1 MIPNLPGNESTD
13 VYAYFIGVLM
23 AAVFAVFLVS
33 FVNKKVF
40 YTLRYKAPFY
50 SFIFLM
56 FLAYDWLTLKTG
68 LLVLPYFPW
77 VDQVLWAFI
86 SDRAYM
92 AECTVNS
99 LILLFTGYF
108 TGAGLGLVTGVACG
122 YNRRINYWIAPF
134 MKLLG
139 AIPST
144 TWLPVVMVLA
154 STLFKGSVFIIAL
167 GVWFSVT
174 IATQTGINNIDK
186 SFFEAARTLG
196 AKGSQ
201 LVFRIAIPFVMPNI
215 FQGLTQGMSSACTA
229 LLVAEMIGVES
240 GRQDVRRNRPHLRH
254 FRRSQRAAD
263 LHQKKGSALAGRS
276 CPRMSENILKLE
288 HVSKSFAR
296 TDAAD
301 VTNALQDVSLE
312 VRTGEF
318 ISIVGASGC
327 GKSTILRLIA
337 GLIAPTTGTLTLDGR
352 PITGPAPERGMVFQK
367 PTLFP
372 WLTVEQN
379 VSFSLRMMH
388 NTEGMDEKVDTRRW
402 TGSSRWRGSR
412 SSAPRIRTSSRAAWR
427 SASR

>member
-13 VYAYFIGVLM
+13 VYAYFIGALM
-23 AAVFAVFLVS
+23 AAVFAVFIVS

-196 AKGSQ
+196 AKLAARLPHSDS
-201 LVFRIAIPFVMPNI
+201 VRH
-215 FQGLTQGMSSACTA
+215 
-229 LLVAEMIGVES
+229 AEHLPGADAGHELRLHGAARRGDDSVES
-240 GRQDVRRNRPHLRH
+240 GLGWYISWQK
-254 FRRSQRAAD
+254 SWAQYGKMYAAIV
-263 LHQKKGSALAGRS
+263 LICVIFVVVNALLTSSEEGFCAGRKELS
-276 CPRMSENILKLE
+276 
-288 HVSKSFAR
+288 
-296 TDAAD
+296 
-301 VTNALQDVSLE
+301 TNE
-312 VRTGEF
+312 
-318 ISIVGASGC
+318 
-327 GKSTILRLIA
+327 
-337 GLIAPTTGTLTLDGR
+337 
-352 PITGPAPERGMVFQK
+352 
-367 PTLFP
+367 
-372 WLTVEQN
+372 
-379 VSFSLRMMH
+379 
-388 NTEGMDEKVDTRRW
+388 
-402 TGSSRWRGSR
+402 
-412 SSAPRIRTSSRAAWR
+412 
-427 SASR
+427 

>member
-1 MIPNLPGNESTD
+1 MTKDELRELESAPKTPFQIFMALAEYYMIPNLPGNESTD
-13 VYAYFIGVLM
+13 VYAYFIGALM
-23 AAVFAVFLVS
+23 AAVFAVFIVS

-92 AECTVNS
+92 AECTINS

-201 LVFRIAIPFVMPNI
+201 LVFRIAISGLGWYISWQKSWAQYGKMYAAIVLICVIFVVVN
-215 FQGLTQGMSSACTA
+215 A
-229 LLVAEMIGVES
+229 LLTFI
-240 GRQDVRRNRPHLRH
+240 RRRVLRW
-254 FRRSQRAAD
+254 Q
-263 LHQKKGSALAGRS
+263 
-276 CPRMSENILKLE
+276 E
-288 HVSKSFAR
+288 
-296 TDAAD
+296 
-301 VTNALQDVSLE
+301 
-312 VRTGEF
+312 
-318 ISIVGASGC
+318 GAVH
-327 GKSTILRLIA
+327 
-337 GLIAPTTGTLTLDGR
+337 
-352 PITGPAPERGMVFQK
+352 E
-367 PTLFP
+367 
-372 WLTVEQN
+372 
-379 VSFSLRMMH
+379 
-388 NTEGMDEKVDTRRW
+388 
-402 TGSSRWRGSR
+402 
-412 SSAPRIRTSSRAAWR
+412 
-427 SASR
+427 

>member
-1 MIPNLPGNESTD
+1 MSEPNAKPIIPSRHMTKDELRELESAPKTPFQIFIDRLVCFSPVIAGALALAEYYMLPNLPGNESTD

-33 FVNKKVF
+33 FINKKVF

-240 GRQDVRRNRPHLRH
+240 GLGWYISWQK
-254 FRRSQRAAD
+254 SWAQYGKMYAAIV
-263 LHQKKGSALAGRS
+263 LI
-276 CPRMSENILKLE
+276 CVIF
-288 HVSKSFAR
+288 V
-296 TDAAD
+296 
-301 VTNALQDVSLE
+301 VVNALL
-312 VRTGEF
+312 TF
-318 ISIVGASGC
+318 IRRRVLRWQEGAVH
-327 GKSTILRLIA
+327 
-337 GLIAPTTGTLTLDGR
+337 
-352 PITGPAPERGMVFQK
+352 E
-367 PTLFP
+367 
-372 WLTVEQN
+372 
-379 VSFSLRMMH
+379 
-388 NTEGMDEKVDTRRW
+388 
-402 TGSSRWRGSR
+402 
-412 SSAPRIRTSSRAAWR
+412 
-427 SASR
+427 